1 MVEIIGEDYAR
12 DILEIVIQF
21 STKMSSICP
30 INLASL
36 ATSLFTF
43 RQGLFFKN
51 SSVGGGGH
59 LQKVTILY

>member
-1 MVEIIGEDYAR
+1 MVEIIGED

-21 STKMSSICP
+21 STKISSICP

-43 RQGLFFKN
+43 RQGLF
-51 SSVGGGGH
+51 
-59 LQKVTILY
+59 LRIRPLEA